1 MDLWLAYL
9 LIFLG
14 FNFALG
20 IVERLLLLPNMGGP
34 PETL

>member
-1 MDLWLAYL
+1 MIMDLWLAYL

-20 IVERLLLLPNMGGP
+20 LVERFLLLPHLGGR
-34 PETL
+34 

>member
-20 IVERLLLLPNMGGP
+20 LVERFLLLPNMGGNRD
-34 PETL
+34 L